1 MEYTQS
7 ELVLLKYAN
16 GYSIKSSFPN
26 YFSTLHNLDT
36 TATIKKFMD
45 DDLLKYAPISYVLE
59 KCTASMLKDFLA
71 IHNMKIKGS
80 KSELVQGVL
89 DSFDIS
95 VLESYFTE
103 KYYILTPKGEEY
115 LNNNLSDEKYDNRC
129 DFRNSICF
137 ETFDEALS
145 YIKNAKYNQ
154 AAEALLK
161 SKCSPAINHTNYRNF
176 NAFMEHSLGV
186 PNSVSLSEQE
196 LKHYLLLFY
205 LYSLRA
211 ESVVKEFKERLN
223 VVIPLSYVSKAL
235 KIIRAYDDIISAQE
249 MALKLEGSGL
259 KYIYT
264 IRTCN
269 DEKTCPI
276 CSGYEG
282 VDTDILDARIGENYP
297 PFNACKC
304 EVCRCFAELN
314 LC

>member
-16 GYSIKSSFPN
+16 GYSVNSSFPN

-59 KCTASMLKDFLA
+59 KCTVSMLKDFLA
-71 IHNMKIKGS
+71 LHNMKIKGS
-80 KSELVQGVL
+80 KSELVRGVL
-89 DSFDIS
+89 DNFDIS
-95 VLESYFTE
+95 VLENYFTE
-103 KYYILTPKGEEY
+103 KYYILTIKGEGY

-129 DFRNSICF
+129 DFRNSISF
-137 ETFDEALS
+137 ETFDEALFCV
-145 YIKNAKYNQ
+145 KNAKYNQ
-154 AAEALLK
+154 AAEALLR
-161 SKCSPAINHTNYRNF
+161 SKCNPAVNHTDYKNF
-176 NAFMEHSLGV
+176 KAFIEHPLCDLD
-186 PNSVSLSEQE
+186 NVSLSEQE
-196 LKHYLLLFY
+196 LKHYLILFH

-223 VVIPLSYVSKAL
+223 LVIPLSYISKAL
-235 KIIRAYDDIISAQE
+235 KIIRAYDDVISAQE

-276 CSGYEG
+276 CSAYEG
-282 VDTDILDARIGENYP
+282 VDMDILNAKIGENYP
-297 PFNACKC
+297 PFNECKC